1 MYKLL
6 FIVSIF
12 LISCGPSKEE
22 LDAQKETENQNGI
35 SVKSLFYDNSYRVV
49 EIDKCQYIVLRG
61 HMMLHKANCSN
72 HQTNNLELTTIN

>member
-22 LDAQKETENQNGI
+22 LDAWDKMRKDSTEAANQIRIDDSISKLPLETKELSESKLFTTEEGQF
-35 SVKSLFYDNSYRVV
+35 FY
-49 EIDKCQYIVLRG
+49 
-61 HMMLHKANCSN
+61 CSN
-72 HQTNNLELTTIN
+72 CQKLIKLN